1 MKVRIRKRLP
11 HDVPLWIDP
20 AKADYFVTIACKR
33 RGKNQLAHP
42 VIANGI
48 FETVKHRNA
57 REIWYAHLALL
68 MPDHVHLLLSFPLT
82 EKRVQTIVSKWK
94 EWTAKTLKIE
104 WQRDF
109 LNIAFE
115 RKKVVAKRLIISS
128 QTRCERDLSK
138 KLRIGPT
145 FSSPSHGRDSAL
157 RCPRTPQRDVPTSY
171 FQHSV
176 PTIHFMLDNSSTNGW
191 ASYTLRRASRMAAEL
206 TDTARACLSVK
217 MQSSTSDWML
227 PSKMIPTNSP
237 A

>member
-68 MPDHVHLLLSFPLT
+68 MPDHVHLLLAFPLT
-82 EKRVQTIVSKWK
+82 EKRVHTIVSKWK
-94 EWTAKTLKIE
+94 EWTARTLKIE

-109 LNIAFE
+109 FEHRLRKEESRREKADYILTNPVRAGLVEKAEDWPYVFIAE
-115 RKKVVAKRLIISS
+115 SS
-128 QTRCERDLSK
+128 
-138 KLRIGPT
+138 
-145 FSSPSHGRDSAL
+145 
-157 RCPRTPQRDVPTSY
+157 
-171 FQHSV
+171 
-176 PTIHFMLDNSSTNGW
+176 
-191 ASYTLRRASRMAAEL
+191 
-206 TDTARACLSVK
+206 
-217 MQSSTSDWML
+217 
-227 PSKMIPTNSP
+227 
-237 A
+237 